1 MEDFEEFEY
10 RPKSVK
16 EIFIEMKN
24 IVELMVDLAYS
35 AVLFNDKEIAEEVLD
50 LEERMDLLNYHL
62 MTHAVLAAR
71 NPKEAEQI
79 TSVLQMANS
88 IEDISNAAGGDL
100 AKMVLEGLELHP
112 PVITEA
118 ILESEEIIAKIQV
131 KPDSVLVGRT
141 LGELALASNTGVW
154 IIAVRRGKRWI
165 IAPPDGDFKIKP
177 GDVLIG
183 RGGTHTS
190 VEHLKEIARGGVIR
204 VVGDERA

>member
-1 MEDFEEFEY
+1 MEEFGEFEY
-10 RPKSVK
+10 QPKSVK
-16 EIFIEMKN
+16 ELFIEMKN
-24 IVELMVDLAYS
+24 IVELMVDLAYTS
-35 AVLFNDKEIAEEVLD
+35 ILFGDKEIAEEVLD

-88 IEDISNAAGGDL
+88 IEDISNAAGDL
-100 AKMVLEGLELHP
+100 AKMVLEGIALH

-118 ILESEEIIAKIQV
+118 IMESEEVIAKITVTQ
-131 KPDSVLVGRT
+131 DSILVGKT
-141 LGELALASNTGVW
+141 LGDLKLASNTGVW

-165 IAPPDGDFKIKP
+165 FAPDKDFKIKP

-183 RGGTHTS
+183 RGTHTS
-190 VEHLKEIARGGVIR
+190 VEHLKEIARGIIR